1 MAMPTASDVR
11 AYLEGYQI
19 TSSIL
24 SDNWINNEILNNVVP
39 YIERYCRTSLVG
51 LKTVTEWYSGNGSSQ
66 LILNRKNIVSL
77 VQIALVRGSDFLSY
91 IALDAIDLEQEPGVL
106 KARTRVSEGYYFS
119 IFPRGEDNLK
129 ITYTYGNALDAP
141 LTQAI
146 IFLACNSV
154 LAFLADRTGGGSI
167 NTEGWSRDFG
177 NMGKYTNI
185 RKRLDRMAHSIL
197 KDYKTGVVGA

>member
-1 MAMPTASDVR
+1 MALPTASDIR
-11 AYLEGYQI
+11 SYLEGYQI

-24 SDNWINNEILNNVVP
+24 SDTWINNEITKNVVP
-39 YIERYCRTSLVG
+39 YIERYCRTKLVG
-51 LKTVTEWYSGNGSSQ
+51 TQTVTEWYSGNGSSQ
-66 LILNRKNIVSL
+66 LILNRRNVISL
-77 VQIALVRGSDFLSY
+77 VTVALVRGSDFLSY
-91 IALDAIDLEQEPGVL
+91 IALDALDLEQSAGVI

-119 IFPRGEDNLK
+119 IFPRGEDNLR
-129 ITYTYGNALDAP
+129 ITYTYGNQLDDS

-154 LAFLADRTGGGSI
+154 LALLADRTGGGSI

-177 NMGKYTNI
+177 NMGKYTNL

-197 KDYKTGVVGA
+197 KDYKTSVTGA

>member
-1 MAMPTASDVR
+1 MPTASDVR